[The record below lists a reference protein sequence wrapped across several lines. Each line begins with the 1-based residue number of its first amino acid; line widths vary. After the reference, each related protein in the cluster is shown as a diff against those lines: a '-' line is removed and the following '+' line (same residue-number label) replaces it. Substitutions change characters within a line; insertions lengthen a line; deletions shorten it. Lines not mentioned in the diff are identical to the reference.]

1 MKKALVIIELFIVFL
16 ILYFL
21 QSNFFSWY
29 NILGVAP
36 NLLIILILFIGL
48 FIGRT
53 YGFILGVIFGLL
65 LDFFIGTKIGIYAI
79 VMGIT
84 GLLRSNS

>member
-1 MKKALVIIELFIVFL
+1 MKKVLVIIELFIIFL

-29 NILGVAP
+29 NILGISP
-36 NLLIILILFIGL
+36 NLFVILILFIGL
-48 FIGRT
+48 FMGKA
-53 YGFILGVIFGLL
+53 YGFILGIIFGII
-65 LDFFIGTKIGIYAI
+65 LDFFIGTKIGISAV

-84 GLLRSNS
+84 GIMRSNT

>member
-29 NILGVAP
+29 NILGISP
-36 NLLIILILFIGL
+36 NLFIILILFIGL
-48 FIGRT
+48 FMGRT
-53 YGFILGVIFGLL
+53 YGFILGIFFGLI
-65 LDFFIGTKIGIYAI
+65 LDFFIDTKIGIYAI

-84 GLLRSNS
+84 GILRSSS